1 MNKDTLILGA
11 LIFGSSG
18 LGAVEKKP
26 VTFTEHIAPIIFN
39 NCTTCHR
46 KGEGGPFAFTTY
58 AEVAKRARLIA
69 RVTESRYMPPWHAH
83 SADYKFKDERRLT
96 EKQIDLIAQWV
107 ETGASE
113 GDPKKLPAMP
123 KFTLGWQL
131 GKPDLVVKMAEAY
144 TVPAEGRDIYR
155 SFVIPLNLP
164 ENKWLKAMEFR
175 PGAPSVVHHSLFR
188 YDTTGRARRLDERS
202 ETPGFTGM
210 GRQDGR
216 GATSLGGWAVGG
228 TARFLPE
235 GLAYRLP
242 KDSDLVMDMH
252 FHLSGKAEKE
262 VSTVGL
268 YFTDKAPENTFTDI
282 QMPPSFGALSRVDI
296 PAGKKDY
303 TVNDTFTLPIDVEAF
318 GVSAHAHYLGKE
330 LKMTANLPD
339 GKTRELIW
347 IKDWDFSWQEQY
359 HYEDFVSL
367 PKGTRIDTKVVW
379 DNSAENPNN
388 PSNPPKRVRWGLQS
402 TDEMGSLS
410 LMVKPKRAQEIG
422 SLNTAMRQHARDHS
436 VARALQREGGLGA
449 RILDAAMRSDRNGD
463 GKVSRAEVP
472 RWLSNRFER
481 IDSNADGQL
490 SREELQKALSRLGN

>member
-1 MNKDTLILGA
+1 
-11 LIFGSSG
+11 
-18 LGAVEKKP
+18 
-26 VTFTEHIAPIIFN
+26 
-39 NCTTCHR
+39 
-46 KGEGGPFAFTTY
+46 
-58 AEVAKRARLIA
+58 
-69 RVTESRYMPPWHAH
+69 
-83 SADYKFKDERRLT
+83 
-96 EKQIDLIAQWV
+96 
-107 ETGASE
+107 
-113 GDPKKLPAMP
+113 
-123 KFTLGWQL
+123 
-131 GKPDLVVKMAEAY
+131 
-144 TVPAEGRDIYR
+144 
-155 SFVIPLNLP
+155 
-164 ENKWLKAMEFR
+164 
-175 PGAPSVVHHSLFR
+175 
-188 YDTTGRARRLDERS
+188 LDERS

-262 VSTVGL
+262 VSTIGL

-330 LKMTANLPD
+330 LKMTATLPD

-367 PKGTRIDTKVVW
+367 PKGTRIDAKVVW

-388 PSNPPKRVRWGLQS
+388 PTNPPKRVRWGLQS